1 MAEKIK
7 GELLSFLKAS
17 EQPLSILVVE
27 SLDYLP
33 QLRQM
38 FPRAAL
44 FAVTAERERTE
55 TKAYAGLGVRWTVL
69 DYLAE
74 PLPFAP
80 ASLDYIIA
88 DLALEQAGNP
98 QDIAAGFSSFLKQ
111 TGALLTSFRNIRHW
125 SVLEE
130 LRDGHYYRVCA
141 RLFAKP
147 EFERLLYAS
156 YYKDVRMRAQRRAAP
171 PDVLARL
178 EAAEFDNTHDDLETE
193 FWLVFAARSMPEL
206 ALLKSF
212 YTAEQ
217 REALARLLH
226 RIEYGVDTARQVAAL
241 WSLYDE
247 AGLFPVYVANFIKE
261 SVFHPARFYRH
272 LRAYSAARREE
283 LREILGEAEEAATSA
298 EERALLASLREE
310 DET

>member
-7 GELLSFLKAS
+7 AELLSFLKGS
-17 EQPLSILVVE
+17 ELPLSILVVE
-27 SLDYLP
+27 SVGYLP
-33 QLRQM
+33 ALRRL

-44 FAVTAERERTE
+44 YAVTANGQPESPE
-55 TKAYAGLGVRWTVL
+55 YAGLSVHWTAL
-69 DYLAE
+69 DYLAA

-80 ASLDYIIA
+80 ETFDYIIS
-88 DLALEQAGNP
+88 DLLLEQAGNP
-98 QDIAAGFSSFLKQ
+98 QDIAAGFSRYIKQ

-147 EFERLLYAS
+147 EFEKLLYAS
-156 YYKDVRMRAQRRAAP
+156 YYKAVRMRAQRRAAP
-171 PDVLARL
+171 PEVMARL
-178 EAAEFDNTHDDLETE
+178 RAAAFENTHDDLETE
-193 FWLVFAARSMPEL
+193 FWLVYAARSMPEL
-206 ALLKSF
+206 SLLKSF

-247 AGLFPVYVANFIKE
+247 AGLFPAYVANFIKE

-272 LRAYSAARREE
+272 LRAYSAGRREE

-298 EERALLASLREE
+298 EERVLLASLREE